1 MLQWWKD
8 LKVFSCKNEEEES
21 TAEENIV
28 FIASDEKPTAVEEP
42 KMCRR
47 HRR

>member
-8 LKVFSCKNEEEES
+8 LKVFSCKNEEES

-28 FIASDEKPTAVEEP
+28 FIASDEKLTAVEEP